1 MPRCSLTLSLRPRQV
16 LGRCLV
22 GNHCD
27 RTVMLL
33 LLAVALV
40 IPAISLINPGGSL
53 SSLPSSVLGASF
65 HPPLQIFSFEMSL
78 MDNEKTAHAIPFG
91 ALDMAIDV
99 LTATAHELQVNLE
112 NRTTTS

>member
-1 MPRCSLTLSLRPRQV
+1 
-16 LGRCLV
+16 
-22 GNHCD
+22 
-27 RTVMLL
+27 MLL

-65 HPPLQIFSFEMSL
+65 HRPLQIFSFEMSL
-78 MDNEKTAHAIPFG
+78 MDNEKTAYAIPFG
-91 ALDMAIDV
+91 ALDTAIDV